1 MIVLIDVLRGMA
13 YWRGV
18 TGNLPGMTSGAGL
31 KPKDA
36 QCLLP
41 CVDMLSSCFS

>member
-1 MIVLIDVLRGMA
+1 MIVLVDRLRCMTQ
-13 YWRGV
+13 WRGV
-18 TGNLPGMTSGAGL
+18 TGSLPGMISGAGL
-31 KPKDA
+31 KPEDA